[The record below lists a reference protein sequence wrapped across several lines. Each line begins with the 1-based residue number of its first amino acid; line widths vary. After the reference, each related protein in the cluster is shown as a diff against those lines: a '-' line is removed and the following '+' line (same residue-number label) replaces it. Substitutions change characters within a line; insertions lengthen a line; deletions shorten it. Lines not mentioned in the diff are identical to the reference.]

1 MLNKLQDF
9 HSQISES
16 IAKGH
21 VAEVTNE
28 LATRYKGQPISYQL
42 INYVEKAS
50 SATTKLRVVT
60 NSSIPR
66 MGGSLNE
73 NLAQGINSLNSSLAV
88 LNSLYRGCHK
98 QCEEVLLV
106 SKPE

>member
-1 MLNKLQDF
+1 MSLKDMFTEENCNRAMALKSSESLRNRLSKLNKLQDF

-50 SATTKLRVVT
+50 SANTKMRVVT

-66 MGGSLNE
+66 IGGFIE
-73 NLAQGINSLNSSLAV
+73 
-88 LNSLYRGCHK
+88 
-98 QCEEVLLV
+98 
-106 SKPE
+106 